1 MTISTKLSISNIPMH
16 SKCMPRLQL
25 PHKSVRCCQDC
36 PQSEVSVV
44 EPVPLCPAT
53 LTVGHVKNFR
63 QPDRFNMAS
72 SDKCCC
78 HQYRRRSGF
87 HFFLQHAEVIFWL
100 RGPRSYGRQSY
111 IGRPALPVSY
121 PLALSDLPAD
131 LGVAIYNFRP
141 GGGKMPTSRILDLWI
156 PN

>member
-1 MTISTKLSISNIPMH
+1 MPLHLRLATSRISVSLIDSIWLAQTSVAVINIAAVLDFIF
-16 SKCMPRLQL
+16 S
-25 PHKSVRCCQDC
+25 
-36 PQSEVSVV
+36 
-44 EPVPLCPAT
+44 
-53 LTVGHVKNFR
+53 
-63 QPDRFNMAS
+63 FNMLR
-72 SDKCCC
+72 
-78 HQYRRRSGF
+78 Q
-87 HFFLQHAEVIFWL
+87 IFWL

-121 PLALSDLPAD
+121 PLVLSDLPAD